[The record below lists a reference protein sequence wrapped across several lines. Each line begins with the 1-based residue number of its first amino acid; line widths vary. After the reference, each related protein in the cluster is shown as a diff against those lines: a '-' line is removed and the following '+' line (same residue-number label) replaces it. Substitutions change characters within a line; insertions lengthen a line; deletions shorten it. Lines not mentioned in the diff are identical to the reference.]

1 MIGSGIMGAGIAEV
15 AARSGCE
22 VVVREVT
29 AELAEA
35 GRARIAASLD
45 RAVTRGKLAAADRD
59 ATLDRIRTTTSLDD
73 LADRDLV
80 IEAIVEDEPT
90 KTALY
95 RALSGVVRPDCVL
108 ASNTSSIPISRLA
121 AAAQRPERVLGMH
134 FFNPVPVL
142 PLVELVTSIMT
153 EPETVVAVR
162 EFATDTLGK
171 QCIDSQD
178 RAGFVVNALLIP
190 YLLSA
195 VRMYESGFASK
206 EDIDQGM
213 VLGCAH
219 PMGPLRLADL
229 IGLDTL
235 LAVSESLYDEFRDS
249 ASVAPALL
257 NRMVEAGVATAEDVD
272 TAMVAGANHPMGP
285 LALTDLIGLDTT
297 AAVAVSMY
305 EEFKEPLY
313 AAPPLLLR
321 MVEAGLLGRK
331 SGQGFFSYGS

>member
-1 MIGSGIMGAGIAEV
+1 MEQVGVVGSGIMGAGIAEV
-15 AARSGCE
+15 AARSGCD

-29 AELAEA
+29 AELADA
-35 GRARIAASLD
+35 GRARIAASLE
-45 RAVTRGKLAAADRD
+45 RAVTRGKLAPADRN
-59 ATLDRIRTTTSLDD
+59 ATLARIRATTSLDD

-80 IEAIVEDEPT
+80 IEAVVEDEPT

-95 RALSGVVRPDCVL
+95 RELSAIVRPDCVL

-121 AAAQRPERVLGMH
+121 AAAQGPERVLGMH

-142 PLVELVTSIMT
+142 PLVELVPSLRTGQS
-153 EPETVVAVR
+153 TVDTAR
-162 EFATDTLGK
+162 AFAEHRLGK
-171 QCIDSQD
+171 KTVLCKD
-178 RAGFVVNALLIP
+178 RAGFVVNALLVP
-190 YLLSA
+190 YLLA
-195 VRMYESGFASK
+195 A
-206 EDIDQGM
+206 I
-213 VLGCAH
+213 
-219 PMGPLRLADL
+219 
-229 IGLDTL
+229 
-235 LAVSESLYDEFRDS
+235 
-249 ASVAPALL
+249 
-257 NRMVEAGVATAEDVD
+257 RMVEAGVATAEDVD

-331 SGQGFFSYGS
+331 SGQGFFSYGG